1 MSHGV
6 GLDLPAMPLPTKGA
20 LGRVARLLALV
31 NRGVVLLSML
41 GILAAA
47 LILTSSVVLR
57 YFLKIPTD
65 WQDEAAVFLL
75 VGVTFLC
82 GAQVQAVRGHVGIQA
97 LSGLL
102 PAKLERL
109 RGILAD
115 IAAGGFCA
123 FFTWKSWTLFH
134 EAWVDGQTTDSAWA
148 PPLSIPYGL
157 MSMGMTLL
165 TVQIALQVAQACSGR
180 EVLR

>member
-1 MSHGV
+1 
-6 GLDLPAMPLPTKGA
+6 
-20 LGRVARLLALV
+20 LV
-31 NRGVVLLSML
+31 NRCVTILSML

-102 PAKLERL
+102 PAGLERL
-109 RGILAD
+109 RGIVTD
-115 IAAGGFCA
+115 IAAGGFCT
-123 FFTWKSWTLFH
+123 FFTWKSWTLFG

-157 MSMGMTLL
+157 MAGGMTLL
-165 TVQIALQVAQACSGR
+165 TLQIALQIATACAGR
-180 EVLR
+180 EDPR